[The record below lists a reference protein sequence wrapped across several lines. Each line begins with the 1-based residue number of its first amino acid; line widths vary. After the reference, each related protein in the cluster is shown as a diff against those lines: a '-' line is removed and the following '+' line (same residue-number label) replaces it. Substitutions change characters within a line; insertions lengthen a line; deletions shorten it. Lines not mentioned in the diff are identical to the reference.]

1 MTVMSMVRFEDLYDP
16 SKVITN
22 SNPIN
27 KNEFSEDGIFSTV
40 IFGEDNDSDNLD
52 TVGWI
57 DLGDNYVISP
67 LMYSRLAKLMK
78 QRVLDSIIQFNKS
91 INRDGN
97 FVDDVPEPGSRM
109 LIFEDSNIGLKAFKD
124 RFLELLQKYTD
135 VEKKDSPEYRNM
147 VRWYIEDKIFTSKL
161 PVFSP
166 KLRPA
171 QLSKEDKTFQFS
183 EINSYY
189 NFIVNYA
196 EMVKSIKG
204 SDTL

>member
-40 IFGEDNDSDNLD
+40 IFGEENDSDNLD

-91 INRDGN
+91 ISRDGN
-97 FVDDVPEPGSRM
+97 FVDDVPETGGRM
-109 LIFEDSNIGLKAFKD
+109 LVIEDSNIG
-124 RFLELLQKYTD
+124 
-135 VEKKDSPEYRNM
+135 
-147 VRWYIEDKIFTSKL
+147 I
-161 PVFSP
+161 
-166 KLRPA
+166 
-171 QLSKEDKTFQFS
+171 
-183 EINSYY
+183 
-189 NFIVNYA
+189 
-196 EMVKSIKG
+196 
-204 SDTL
+204 